1 MNIFCRP
8 ASTLLLTALISTG
21 VFAQSAD
28 SYPSKPIRLI
38 VPFPPGGGVDFVGR
52 VVGQELGKRLGQ
64 QVAVD
69 NRAGANGIV
78 GLQALMAAAP
88 DGYTIAAV
96 SAGPLA
102 CNPHLYSKLPYDT
115 LRDFTPIANMINFPL
130 MLVAHPSLPVKNV
143 KELIALAKAKP
154 GEITYSHPG
163 VGNTGHIA
171 GELLNAV
178 GKVHTAGIPYKG
190 TAPSVIAVLSGEAH
204 LTYSSIPTAL
214 PYIRAGRLRALGVG
228 NAKRMPSLPEFPTV
242 AEAGL
247 PGYEAYAWGG
257 MLGPAKMPNDIVQR
271 LSRDIVASINT
282 KDVTDRMLNEG
293 TVPTP
298 STPEEFTA
306 YITSELKKWGD
317 VIRSAKIKIE

>member
-1 MNIFCRP
+1 MNHTRIARAVTLAALCVIP
-8 ASTLLLTALISTG
+8 TGAS
-21 VFAQSAD
+21 AQA
-28 SYPSKPIRLI
+28 YPNKTIRMI

-52 VVGQELGKRLGQ
+52 VVGQKLSERLGQ

-78 GLQALMAAAP
+78 GLQALMAAPP

-178 GKVHTAGIPYKG
+178 GNVKTIGIPYKG

-214 PYIRAGRLRALGVG
+214 PHIRAGRLRALGVG

-242 AEAGL
+242 AESGL

-257 MLGPAKMPNDIVQR
+257 MLGPAKMPNDTVQR
-271 LSRDIVASINT
+271 LSREIVAAVNT
-282 KDVTDRMLNEG
+282 KEVTDRMLNEG

-317 VIRSAKIKIE
+317 VIKAAKIKIE

>member
-1 MNIFCRP
+1 MP
-8 ASTLLLTALISTG
+8 ASLRITLCTALLLTAQG
-21 VFAQSAD
+21 VWAQAF
-28 SYPSKPIRLI
+28 PSKPIRLI

-52 VVGQELGKRLGQ
+52 VVGQKLSERLGQ

-78 GLQALMAAAP
+78 GLQALMASPP

-102 CNPHLYSKLPYDT
+102 CNPHMYSKLPYDT

-143 KELIALAKAKP
+143 KQLIALAKAKP

-178 GKVHTAGIPYKG
+178 GKVNTTGIPYKG

-242 AEAGL
+242 SESGL

-257 MLGPAKMPNDIVQR
+257 MLGPAKMPASIVQQ
-271 LSRDIVASINT
+271 LSREIVAAINT
-282 KDVTDRMLNEG
+282 KEVTDRMLNEG

-298 STPEEFTA
+298 SSPEEFAA
-306 YITSELKKWGD
+306 YIASEIKKWGV
-317 VIRSAKIKIE
+317 VIRGANIRVE

>member
-1 MNIFCRP
+1 MFTNVRCYFVFGAVLL
-8 ASTLLLTALISTG
+8 ASQTVTAQQFP
-21 VFAQSAD
+21 V
-28 SYPSKPIRLI
+28 KPIRLI

-52 VVGQELGKRLGQ
+52 IVGQKLSERLGQ

-78 GLQALMAAAP
+78 GLQALMVSPP

-102 CNPHLYSKLPYDT
+102 CNPHMYSKLPYDT

-143 KELIALAKAKP
+143 TELIALAKSKP

-163 VGNTGHIA
+163 IGNTGHIA

-178 GKVHTAGIPYKG
+178 GKVQTTGIPYKG

-247 PGYEAYAWGG
+247 PGYEAYAWAG
-257 MLGPAKMPNDIVQR
+257 MLGPAKMPANIVQQ
-271 LSRDIVASINT
+271 LSREIVAAINS

-298 STPEEFTA
+298 SSPEEFAA
-306 YITSELKKWGD
+306 YIASEIKKWGV
-317 VIRSAKIKIE
+317 VIRGANIRVE

>member
-1 MNIFCRP
+1 MLAPFRI
-8 ASTLLLTALISTG
+8 TLLLTLLLAALGTS
-21 VFAQSAD
+21 AQT
-28 SYPSKPIRLI
+28 YPNKSIRLI

-52 VVGQELGKRLGQ
+52 VVGQKLSERLGQ
-64 QVAVD
+64 PVAVD

-102 CNPHLYSKLPYDT
+102 CNPHLYAKLPYDT

-143 KELIALAKAKP
+143 KELIALAKSKP

-163 VGNTGHIA
+163 MGNTGHIA

-178 GKVHTAGIPYKG
+178 GKVQTTGIPYKG
-190 TAPSVIAVLSGEAH
+190 TAPSVIAVLSGEAQ

-214 PYIRAGRLRALGVG
+214 PYIRAGHSDDQRSGSARL
-228 NAKRMPSLPEFPTV
+228 
-242 AEAGL
+242 
-247 PGYEAYAWGG
+247 
-257 MLGPAKMPNDIVQR
+257 
-271 LSRDIVASINT
+271 
-282 KDVTDRMLNEG
+282 
-293 TVPTP
+293 
-298 STPEEFTA
+298 
-306 YITSELKKWGD
+306 
-317 VIRSAKIKIE
+317 

>member
-1 MNIFCRP
+1 MLTTVRCYFVFGAVLL
-8 ASTLLLTALISTG
+8 ASQTVTAQQFP
-21 VFAQSAD
+21 V
-28 SYPSKPIRLI
+28 KPIRLI

-52 VVGQELGKRLGQ
+52 IVGQKLSERLGQ

-78 GLQALMAAAP
+78 GLQALMASPP

-102 CNPHLYSKLPYDT
+102 CNPHMYSKLPYDT

-130 MLVAHPSLPVKNV
+130 MLVAHPSLPVKSV
-143 KELIALAKAKP
+143 KELIALAKSKP

-163 VGNTGHIA
+163 IGNTGHIA

-178 GKVHTAGIPYKG
+178 GKVQTTGIPYKG

-257 MLGPAKMPNDIVQR
+257 MLGPAKMPATIVQQ
-271 LSRDIVASINT
+271 LSREIVAAINS
-282 KDVTDRMLNEG
+282 KEVTERMLNEG

-298 STPEEFTA
+298 SSPEEFAA
-306 YITSELKKWGD
+306 YIASEIKKWGV
-317 VIRSAKIKIE
+317 VIRGANIRVE

>member
-1 MNIFCRP
+1 LEEKDMLQPRIALTIALAAP
-8 ASTLLLTALISTG
+8 ALA
-21 VFAQSAD
+21 FAQA
-28 SYPSKPIRLI
+28 YPNKSVRLI

-52 VVGQELGKRLGQ
+52 VVGQKLSERLGQ
-64 QVAVD
+64 QFAVD

-78 GLQALMAAAP
+78 GLQTLMAAPA

-102 CNPHLYSKLPYDT
+102 CNPHLYAKLPYDT

-143 KELIALAKAKP
+143 KELIALAKARP

-163 VGNTGHIA
+163 IGNTGHIA

-178 GKVHTAGIPYKG
+178 GKVNTTGIPYKG

-214 PYIRAGRLRALGVG
+214 PHIRAGRLRALGVG

-242 AEAGL
+242 AETGL

-257 MLGPAKMPNDIVQR
+257 MLGPAKMNPEIVQR
-271 LSRDIVASINT
+271 LSREIVAAINS
-282 KDVTDRMLNEG
+282 KDVNDRMLNEG

-298 STPEEFTA
+298 STPEEFAA
-306 YITSELKKWGD
+306 YIASEIKKWGV
-317 VIRSAKIKIE
+317 VIRGANIRVE

>member
-1 MNIFCRP
+1 
-8 ASTLLLTALISTG
+8 
-21 VFAQSAD
+21 
-28 SYPSKPIRLI
+28 
-38 VPFPPGGGVDFVGR
+38 
-52 VVGQELGKRLGQ
+52 
-64 QVAVD
+64 
-69 NRAGANGIV
+69 
-78 GLQALMAAAP
+78 MAAAP

-102 CNPHLYSKLPYDT
+102 INPHLYAKLPYNT

-143 KELIALAKAKP
+143 KELIALAKARP
-154 GEITYSHPG
+154 NEITYSHPG

-178 GKVHTAGIPYKG
+178 GNVKTVGIPYKG
-190 TAPSVIAVLSGEAH
+190 TAPSVIAVLSGEAQ

-214 PYIRAGRLRALGVG
+214 PHIRAGRLRALGVG

-242 AEAGL
+242 AESGL
-247 PGYEAYAWGG
+247 PGYEAYAWAG
-257 MLGPAKMPNDIVQR
+257 MLGPANMPRDIVQR
-271 LSRDIVASINT
+271 LSRDIVAAINT
-282 KDVTDRMLNEG
+282 KEVTDRMLNEG

-306 YITSELKKWGD
+306 YMTSELKRWGD
-317 VIRSAKIKIE
+317 VIKATKIKIEQ